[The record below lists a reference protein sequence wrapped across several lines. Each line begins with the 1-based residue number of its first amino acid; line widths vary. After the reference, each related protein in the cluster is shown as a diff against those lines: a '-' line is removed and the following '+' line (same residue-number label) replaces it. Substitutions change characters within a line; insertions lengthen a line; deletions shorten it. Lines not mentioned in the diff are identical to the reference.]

1 MAAATL
7 RRPRTPPPA
16 VAASPPTD
24 PPPGSVRRFTLAEYN
39 RLIDLGILGK
49 RDRCHLINGVIRNK
63 MSKNAPHISATGK
76 LNKRLS
82 RLLPDEYFLLPDP
95 AVQFPN
101 SESEPEPDFVITAG
115 PDTRF
120 DEAKPVAGDVL
131 LVIEVSHSSLA
142 ADRGEML
149 EMYAGGK
156 IVEYWIVNLIDGIV
170 EVYTQPRGGKKP
182 TYRTR
187 TDYAAGDG
195 VPVVLGGKQVGTIAV
210 SDILPGG
217 N

>member
-142 ADRGEML
+142 AE
-149 EMYAGGK
+149 
-156 IVEYWIVNLIDGIV
+156 
-170 EVYTQPRGGKKP
+170 PRG
-182 TYRTR
+182 
-187 TDYAAGDG
+187 
-195 VPVVLGGKQVGTIAV
+195 VP
-210 SDILPGG
+210 SS
-217 N
+217 